1 MPEQI
6 VDVNKKI
13 DEAESLVKK
22 YASKDT
28 IISIGGFEFT
38 PAKLMLAFTLA
49 SSIIGGLYGVFEVYK
64 DYVGMKKKI
73 AEYVAPDLSGY
84 DKRMSVL
91 ESKVSESVEI
101 ARDIRTDLRSEIGKQ
116 ADQIAK
122 IDTRSRDMDREVRN
136 TMTGSER
143 DVKNLI
149 SNADKRFDDKLFR
162 VDTKIDELEKKL
174 DNKIQKALENPLS
187 NMATTK

>member
-1 MPEQI
+1 MSEK

-13 DEAESLVKK
+13 DEAEAAVKK

-28 IISIGGFEFT
+28 VISIGGYEFT
-38 PAKLMLAFTLA
+38 PAKLMVAFTLL
-49 SSIIGGLYGVFEVYK
+49 SSILGGLYGVFEVYK

-73 AEYVAPDLSGY
+73 AEYVSPDLSGY
-84 DKRMSVL
+84 DKRMAIF
-91 ESKVSESVEI
+91 ESKLTESVDI
-101 ARDIRTDLRSEIGKQ
+101 VRDIRTDLRTEIGKQ

-122 IDTRSRDMDREVRN
+122 MDGRSRDIEREVRG
-136 TMTGSER
+136 TMTGAER

-149 SNADKRFDDKLFR
+149 SNADKRWDDKLYR

-187 NMATTK
+187 NMTTTK